1 MYIHKQI
8 ICTVPALGPSE
19 PGKALMEVNE
29 LFLASPP
36 PPRPVFISLRLFW
49 SSGVIS
55 KTKCL
60 SAHKGRWLICFNA
73 SICQASCLLLHS
85 VWKESLASQLAFQD
99 LQAFQHLRQ
108 ERPTVRLRV
117 CSHVNICLCTYVRVL
132 IHSSSRVG
140 FPASWSIYH
149 PWDHQCAVWRDW
161 KKPRTF
167 CFLQTWSIL
176 SVCSSQISVTYEN

>member
-1 MYIHKQI
+1 MNTDGDSDIKSFCLDLSLPHTCKHCMFPNTTLMSMNRYSNLSLPLHIMYIHKQI

-117 CSHVNICLCTYVRVL
+117 CSHVNICLCTYVRV
-132 IHSSSRVG
+132 
-140 FPASWSIYH
+140 
-149 PWDHQCAVWRDW
+149 
-161 KKPRTF
+161 
-167 CFLQTWSIL
+167 
-176 SVCSSQISVTYEN
+176 

>member
-117 CSHVNICLCTYVRVL
+117 CSHLFMHVCACLNTFLLEGWVPSLLVYISPLRSSMCSLKRLKKTENFL
-132 IHSSSRVG
+132 LPADMIHPVG
-140 FPASWSIYH
+140 
-149 PWDHQCAVWRDW
+149 
-161 KKPRTF
+161 
-167 CFLQTWSIL
+167 LL
-176 SVCSSQISVTYEN
+176 